1 MLISIV
7 VELRALHQ
15 AQLREHMGRAN
26 YAIVLGLLDK
36 LDPELA
42 KVAHAGNGPRSL
54 TVSGLRG
61 GHGSGDKVVLRKDDS
76 CSLRVTG
83 LTAVVSAGLAK
94 VLLSP
99 GRPLWELEGCA
110 FEVVHTTCDAA
121 ENGWAG
127 TTTYEDLA
135 AAVIQGRRRVS
146 PSFTLSFASPV
157 TFKAGQADDMHIPIP
172 LPALVFGSLV
182 DRWNAFSPVP
192 LDANLRQFAD
202 QRVAIS
208 QYRLASEMVPQKN
221 KALRV
226 GGKGDVTYL
235 VLEREPYWVTALN
248 ILADYAFYSGVG
260 AQSATGMGQTR
271 RIE

>member
-1 MLISIV
+1 MISIV

-15 AQLREHMGRAN
+15 AQLRGHMGRAN
-26 YAIVLGLLDK
+26 YAIVLAMLDR
-36 LDPELA
+36 LDAALA
-42 KVAHAGNGPRSL
+42 ARAHEGNGPRSL

-61 GHGSGDKVVLRKDDS
+61 VHGNGDKVVLRKDDI
-76 CSLRVTG
+76 CTVRVTG
-83 LTAVVSAGLAK
+83 LTGEVSEGLER

-99 GRPLWELEGCA
+99 GRPLWEIEGCA
-110 FEVVHTTCDAA
+110 FEIVRSTCDAG

-127 TTTYEDLA
+127 KTTYEELA
-135 AAVIQGRRRVS
+135 AAVIQAKRRVA

-221 KALRV
+221 KAFRV

-235 VLEREPYWVTALN
+235 VLEREPYWVSALN